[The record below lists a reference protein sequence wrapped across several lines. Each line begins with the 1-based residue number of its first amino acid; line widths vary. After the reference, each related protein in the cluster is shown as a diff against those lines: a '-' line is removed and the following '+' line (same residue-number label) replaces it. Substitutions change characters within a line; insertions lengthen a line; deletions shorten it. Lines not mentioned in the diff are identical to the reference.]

1 MRPGANT
8 RFNNERAEPREW
20 PNRVAYDFSLGE
32 EVAKCPSFV
41 LNLDDLVLDGVDS
54 RNQVERLL
62 NARLVAAG
70 GNERNAEFAQVFAH
84 EPTGVAGGSVHD
96 DRFGGRHEL
105 LLSMHGLGSHTH
117 PAIDRQANTGD
128 KTGRVGG
135 QEHHYVGHVGNL
147 AEPTERRQTDN
158 GSGRG
163 FRARVEPECRHIYGE
178 LSAHLGGHEP
188 RVNAVHSHAVAELAR
203 LHGCDAGEPVDGGLR
218 CRVAGDARESD
229 RCGYGRHVDHSA
241 TLARRT
247 PWAHGPERVL
257 DAECGTEDVDLEHP
271 EDVLRV
277 EVYDQ
282 FRDLDPGVVHHD
294 VQAVEFGDRPCDRR
308 LPARV
313 IGHVQRDEPGG
324 YS

>member
-70 GNERNAEFAQVFAH
+70 GDERDVEFAQVFAH

-105 LLSMHGLGSHTH
+105 LLSMDGLGSHTH
-117 PAIDRQANTGD
+117 AAVDRQANTGD
-128 KTGRVGG
+128 KAGRVGG
-135 QEHHYVGHVGNL
+135 QEHYCVGYVGNL

-158 GSGRG
+158 GPSRG
-163 FRARVEPECRHIYGE
+163 FRARGEPGWRPIYGGPPG
-178 LSAHLGGHEP
+178 HLRGASP
-188 RVNAVHSHAVAELAR
+188 RVSAVHAHAVADLAK
-203 LHGCDAGEPVDGGLR
+203 LHGCDAGDPV
-218 CRVAGDARESD
+218 A
-229 RCGYGRHVDHSA
+229 
-241 TLARRT
+241 
-247 PWAHGPERVL
+247 
-257 DAECGTEDVDLEHP
+257 
-271 EDVLRV
+271 
-277 EVYDQ
+277 
-282 FRDLDPGVVHHD
+282 
-294 VQAVEFGDRPCDRR
+294 
-308 LPARV
+308 
-313 IGHVQRDEPGG
+313 
-324 YS
+324 